1 MGISFVGENQPSPVI
16 SAVLGDR
23 PASAVRACRRLR
35 RVLTHDST
43 VDLRR
48 LAEICA
54 EYGVARL
61 EVFGSVSR
69 GDARPDSDIDVLYE
83 LAPGSRLGWKIED
96 LADELT
102 EVLGRPVDLIS
113 RNALHEQLRESVLG
127 EARVLYAA

>member
-1 MGISFVGENQPSPVI
+1 MLP
-16 SAVLGDR
+16 
-23 PASAVRACRRLR
+23 
-35 RVLTHDST
+35 HDLT

-48 LAEICA
+48 LAEVCGD
-54 EYGVARL
+54 YGVARL

-113 RNALHEQLRESVLG
+113 RNALHEQLRESVLR

>member
-1 MGISFVGENQPSPVI
+1 M
-16 SAVLGDR
+16 
-23 PASAVRACRRLR
+23 
-35 RVLTHDST
+35 LTHDST

-54 EYGVARL
+54 DYGVARL

-113 RNALHEQLRESVLG
+113 RNALHDQLREPVLR